1 MIKLSHAERAILQR
15 DIKKMLNIKRY
26 NKRIIELL
34 FEQCDDTIE
43 QYNMFRTDENYEQV
57 MLLFENS
64 IIRYEIDWIEN
75 LMIMYCTSEF
85 RAILFDWKFN
95 NNLTV
100 NEYLDDKL
108 NEAYVNMIKEI
119 YSDK

>member
-26 NKRIIELL
+26 DKRIIELL
-34 FEQCDDTIE
+34 DEQCDDAVE
-43 QYNMFRTDENYEQV
+43 QYNMFRIDENYEQI

-100 NEYLDDKL
+100 NEYLNDKL
-108 NEAYVNMIKEI
+108 NEAYINMIKEI